1 MPPPSDRNPF
11 GWKYNTVILSID
23 LYYPACHT
31 QAAMTQ
37 YRSKVTEDQWT
48 LMMTS
53 LQSVQWQC
61 DMAHWTVFYSFSN
74 LSKAQSSSASNQVIL
89 NKARKNTHTHTKG
102 MGLCLFMCVQLFC
115 FSLLLSQ
122 TGNSSLHTVAQS
134 QGHMYADTSCL
145 KGVSRDRDFR
155 CFWILLFAFIQI
167 QFIPLCSWIV

>member
-89 NKARKNTHTHTKG
+89 NKARKNTHTHILKVWAFVC
-102 MGLCLFMCVQLFC
+102 LCVFSCFVFHSYSPRQVIPVSIHSRSVSGAHVCRHFLF
-115 FSLLLSQ
+115 
-122 TGNSSLHTVAQS
+122 
-134 QGHMYADTSCL
+134 
-145 KGVSRDRDFR
+145 KR
-155 CFWILLFAFIQI
+155 CQ
-167 QFIPLCSWIV
+167 